1 MHRFIRISIQ
11 LIFGMLFLYLQP
23 ILAAPAGL
31 QTREVS
37 SAIDDTYASRRWIA
51 LYNRTDTTLNE
62 YPLEITSMAGAGF
75 DHAELVA
82 AGKAQADGDDLRVE
96 IDGSEVDRWLVEPDT
111 TQTKVWINL
120 SLQPRLAA
128 TLDAGYASNDLL
140 TSLTVVDTT
149 GFPVSGLLI
158 NPSNGEAFTYT
169 SLDTTH
175 FLGVNRAAR
184 RTFLG
189 AGTVGDD
196 LVWVE
201 HETYLLYGNN
211 SLGAPARN
219 DHREP
224 AFDITTSSNAS
235 WNYLV
240 FGETDGLRSAAWV
253 SATLAGSPVLYTGY
267 HAGFSDPWATIGVEV
282 NASERGIWQV
292 YNPCGI
298 THAVVAG
305 EARRTGSAWTITGI
319 KSSVDGTTWSTFYS
333 LDTPLT
339 TNWFAW
345 SADRDTVTDARYLRL
360 NFQGPPVSVT
370 NDMDLSGATLTLN
383 TTDTP
388 GVLLTPECTPTF
400 LPLLLRP

>member
-1 MHRFIRISIQ
+1 
-11 LIFGMLFLYLQP
+11 
-23 ILAAPAGL
+23 
-31 QTREVS
+31 
-37 SAIDDTYASRRWIA
+37 
-51 LYNRTDTTLNE
+51 
-62 YPLEITSMAGAGF
+62 
-75 DHAELVA
+75 
-82 AGKAQADGDDLRVE
+82 
-96 IDGSEVDRWLVEPDT
+96 
-111 TQTKVWINL
+111 
-120 SLQPRLAA
+120 
-128 TLDAGYASNDLL
+128 
-140 TSLTVVDTT
+140 VVDTT
-149 GFPVSGLLI
+149 GFPASGLLI
-158 NPSNGEAFTYT
+158 NPLNGEAFNYT
-169 SLDTTH
+169 SLDATH

-184 RTFLG
+184 GTFLG
-189 AGTVGDD
+189 AGTVGND

-201 HETYLLYGNN
+201 HEIYLLYGNN
-211 SLGAPARN
+211 SLVAPVRN

-224 AFDITTSSNAS
+224 AFDIITSTNAS

-240 FGETDGLRSAAWV
+240 FGENDGLRTAAWTY
-253 SATLAGSPVLYTGY
+253 ATLVGSPVLYTGY

-305 EARRTGSAWTITGI
+305 EARRTGSAWTVTGM

-345 SADRDTVTDARYLRL
+345 SADQDTVDGARYLRL

-370 NDMDLSGATLTLN
+370 NNMDLSGATLILD
-383 TTDTP
+383 TTHTP
-388 GVLLTPECTPTF
+388 GILLTPERTPTF